1 MDKKYFRFRKHTIQS
16 VDSKGRVAVPKEFR
30 NILSS
35 NKEDSLILNKGY
47 DGEILVYPLSVWE
60 QIEDNIL
67 TLPYIKKEVRFYA
80 RRMLSFSSEVKIDNQ
95 GRINI
100 PSYLLKYA
108 GIDNEV
114 VIAGV
119 GDHFELWSPEKFESF
134 ELYSE
139 EKLEDYLVDMGD
151 IWRNNGP
158 LQKS

>member
-1 MDKKYFRFRKHTIQS
+1 MGKKYFRFRKHTIQS

-35 NKEDSLILNKGY
+35 NQEDSLILNKGY

-60 QIEDNIL
+60 KIEEEIL
-67 TLPYIKKEVRFYA
+67 NLPYIKKEVRFYA

-100 PSYLLKYA
+100 PSYLLDYA
-108 GIDNEV
+108 AIDNEV

-119 GDHFELWSPEKFESF
+119 GDHFELWSPDKFKAFESQT
-134 ELYSE
+134 E
-139 EKLEDYLVDMGD
+139 EKLEDYLIGMGD
-151 IWRNNGP
+151 MWRDNGS
-158 LQKS
+158 LQK